1 MRPYI
6 VLPWISGTAALVL
19 GVFAARR
26 DLAGARG
33 IDKLVVLGPV
43 LMAAP
48 LAAFAAEHM
57 TLSDFIQTMIP
68 AWYPARLF
76 LSYSVGVALYA
87 AALSLALRRYISL
100 SAGLLAVMFLLFVTT
115 MHVPNSMHATDRFG
129 WIVSLRDLTF
139 GAGALALAG
148 AFGLGRRANNDSP
161 YATIGRVLVGAACIV
176 FGVLHLIYPANA
188 PGVPLQKM
196 TPPWIPLPSAWGY
209 LTGALEIVLGAM
221 MLLDRHTRMAAA
233 WFGLWIV
240 ILVLIIYA
248 PFVATAAE
256 GNEKL
261 EALNYVW
268 DTLLFAGTVLAIAV
282 PRGMQD
288 AVGHTETR
296 ERPRDEK

>member
-6 VLPWISGTAALVL
+6 VLPWISGIAVLAL
-19 GVFAARR
+19 GVFVARR

-33 IDKLVVLGPV
+33 IDKLAVLGPV

-48 LAAFAAEHM
+48 LAAFAGEHM
-57 TLSDFIQTMIP
+57 TISDFIQTMIP

-87 AALSLALRRYISL
+87 AALSLALRRHVWL
-100 SAGLLAVMFLLFVTT
+100 SAGLLALMFLMFVTT
-115 MHVPNSMHATDRFG
+115 MHVPDAMHGTDRFG
-129 WIVSLRDLTF
+129 WIVSLRDFSF

-148 AFGLGRRANNDSP
+148 AFGLGRRGDSDSP
-161 YATIGRVLVGAACIV
+161 YATIGRVLVGAACII

-209 LTGALEIVLGAM
+209 LTGALEIVLGGM
-221 MLLDRHTRMAAA
+221 MLLGRQARTASL
-233 WFGLWIV
+233 WLGLWIV
-240 ILVLIIYA
+240 VLVLIIYA
-248 PFVATAAE
+248 PFVATATE

-268 DTLLFAGTVLAIAV
+268 DTLLFAGTVLAVATATA
-282 PRGMQD
+282 GKK
-288 AVGHTETR
+288 G
-296 ERPRDEK
+296 

>member
-1 MRPYI
+1 MRPFI
-6 VLPWISGTAALVL
+6 VLPWISGTAALAL

-43 LMAAP
+43 LIAAP
-48 LAAFAAEHM
+48 LAAFAGEHM

-87 AALSLALRRYISL
+87 AALSLALRRYIWL
-100 SAGLLAVMFLLFVTT
+100 SAGLLALMFLMFVTT
-115 MHVPNSMHATDRFG
+115 LHVPNAMHAADRFG
-129 WIVSLRDLTF
+129 WIVSLRDFTF

-148 AFGLGRRANNDSP
+148 AFGLGRRANDNP

-209 LTGALEIVLGAM
+209 LTGALEIVLGGM
-221 MLLDRHTRMAAA
+221 MVAGRHARMAAA
-233 WFGLWIV
+233 WLGLWIV

-248 PFVATAAE
+248 PFVATATE

-282 PRGMQD
+282 PAGEGEGIREG
-288 AVGHTETR
+288 VGG
-296 ERPRDEK
+296 KG

>member
-6 VLPWISGTAALVL
+6 VLPWISGTAALAL

-43 LMAAP
+43 LIAAP
-48 LAAFAAEHM
+48 LAAFAGEHM

-87 AALSLALRRYISL
+87 AALSLALRRYIWL
-100 SAGLLAVMFLLFVTT
+100 SAGLLALMFLMFVTT
-115 MHVPNSMHATDRFG
+115 LHVPNAMHAADRFG
-129 WIVSLRDLTF
+129 WIVSLRDFTF

-148 AFGLGRRANNDSP
+148 AFGLGRRANDNP

-196 TPPWIPLPSAWGY
+196 TPPWIPLPAVWGY
-209 LTGALEIVLGAM
+209 LTGAIEIGAGVLVLA
-221 MLLDRHTRMAAA
+221 DRHTRAAAA
-233 WFGLWIV
+233 WAGLV
-240 ILVLIIYA
+240 VTVLVLVIYT
-248 PFVATAAE
+248 PFLGVAVE
-256 GNEKL
+256 GKDQL
-261 EALNYVW
+261 EALNYIW
-268 DTLLFAGTVLAIAV
+268 DTLLFAGTVLLV
-282 PRGMQD
+282 
-288 AVGHTETR
+288 TR
-296 ERPRDEK
+296 TTKDEGRKTKDEGR